1 MAPTFHINVRTPEGA
16 HSLALGAGEFAV
28 GSDPLCAIVVASAG
42 VSPHHATLWL
52 EADRMQVEDLG
63 TPAET
68 LVNGYDISGRVE
80 VGYPA
85 TLQCGPTVLEVEVA
99 GLASTE
105 EEAVPY
111 ATAVEAVDSAATGPE
126 AAAMG
131 PRAALVQVEYALR
144 GEIARGGMGRIYC
157 GEDPQLK
164 REVAV
169 KISGVGGSGDPRFMR
184 EAEVL
189 ASLAH
194 PNIVPIHAIGQDDD
208 GFQFYSMKLVK
219 GRTLQSIVNAL
230 RAGEEET
237 AKVFTRGHLLS
248 VFRKVCDAVAFAHA
262 RQILHRDL
270 KPENIMVGEF
280 GEVLVMDWGLA
291 KVIGEH
297 EVHPPSGGCAAAE
310 ADADAEQDF
319 GMTMEGE
326 VLGTPQYMSPEQA
339 LGRLSELDER
349 SDIYSLGGVLYAIL
363 TFLPPVEGRTLEEV
377 LTRVRSG
384 EISAMSSRKGK
395 PAGAVAGKEPP
406 AEMGG
411 GIPDALRAVTRKA
424 MALDRTARY
433 GSVREFI
440 EDIDAFQHG
449 YATRAER
456 AGPLR
461 QIQLLVQRHQGFAAM
476 LGLLLLFGIGF
487 AVKLFASERIATE
500 NAQRAQQSANLAR
513 ENAEQAVRE
522 KESASR
528 AAAAALLALAEA
540 AERELDGEEMQRTL
554 AEIPVELRE
563 QKWAYLNG
571 KLDTAELKVTAKDG
585 AGWMSMVPHPEKPGV
600 MVTLQSNGWVR
611 TLDLRSGVCTD
622 LVKVN
627 PVGLLELVAYSGD
640 GKIALAR
647 AIRAGNLVKGVVVEV
662 SLPDGKKGPS
672 IRLEACTA
680 LRLSFSP
687 DDKQLLGE
695 YRLTSPGGAQ
705 MVQAWQPQTGAVL
718 WSYSPNSPAV
728 AEYSDDGKLVRVF
741 AERDNLREL
750 DARTGQPVRELGK
763 VPWPFSF
770 GTIVSN
776 VQYAAPADW
785 SALFL
790 YQASPAKFLR
800 SYQSAT
806 GKLLFENRALELRG
820 IGYLQ
825 DSGTLV
831 TLGMRSDRCVVLQYW
846 HGQTGMLIK
855 SVPLLGVFK
864 GGWRLVVHKKSG
876 AVAVING
883 TNLRAWNFRPSKPI
897 QIMPA
902 MYKRGFA
909 FAGEP
914 WRIARVQQKGTG
926 LFLELLDTRL
936 PGFEKKPLGSSPSTV
951 AGYAMVASNGDG
963 SILATSG
970 SPARVFS
977 RKDST
982 LVELFGGPLPQ
993 EGGHFQLNKSGTQL
1007 WTGHGVVESATGQ
1020 LLCKMDRKG
1029 VEVPPA
1035 GAGASEWLNASQI
1048 VEIALVKAEWQGA
1061 PPDAVER
1068 AIVLWDATTG
1078 TRLVTA
1084 YAPDATSLC
1093 VSPDGKQLA
1102 EAGAD
1107 MRIRIRN
1114 AETLAVER
1122 EFRAHDGPITD
1133 VAWHPKQPVLVSASE
1148 DLTVR
1153 FWNLKTG
1160 IQLGELHG
1168 IASQPEQRPERLII
1182 SPNGQF
1188 LGVRSAAFGVGFF
1201 EPPAFQL
1208 GNRE

>member
-1 MAPTFHINVRTPEGA
+1 MAPTFHINVRTPGGA
-16 HSLALGAGEFAV
+16 YSLALGPGEFAV
-28 GSDPLCAIVVASAG
+28 GSDPLCGIVLECAG
-42 VSPHHATLWL
+42 VSPRHAALWL
-52 EADRMQVEDLG
+52 EEGRMQVEDLG

-85 TLQCGPTVLEVEVA
+85 TLQCGPAVLEVDLANPSAAA
-99 GLASTE
+99 GTE
-105 EEAVPY
+105 EEAVQY
-111 ATAVEAVDSAATGPE
+111 ATAVESVTPDA

-131 PRAALVQVEYALR
+131 PQAALVQVEYALR
-144 GEIARGGMGRIYC
+144 GEIARGGMGRIYR

-169 KISGVGGSGDPRFMR
+169 KISGVGGSGDPRFIR

-219 GRTLQSIVNAL
+219 GRTLQSIINAL
-230 RAGEEET
+230 RAGEAET
-237 AKVFTRGHLLS
+237 AKVFTQGHLLS

-262 RQILHRDL
+262 RGILHRDL

-297 EVHPPSGGCAAAE
+297 EAHPPSSATPAAE
-310 ADADAEQDF
+310 TDSDGEQDF

-395 PAGAVAGKEPP
+395 PTGGNAGKRPP

-411 GIPDALRAVTRKA
+411 GIPDALRAVTLKA
-424 MALDRTARY
+424 MALDQAERY

-461 QIQLLVQRHQGFAAM
+461 QIQLLVQRHKGFAAM
-476 LGLLLLFGIGF
+476 LGLLMLSGIGF
-487 AVKLFASERIATE
+487 GIKLFASERIATE
-500 NAQRAQQSANLAR
+500 NAQKALQER
-513 ENAEQAVRE
+513 
-522 KESASR
+522 ESARR
-528 AAAAALLALAEA
+528 AAASALLALAEA

-571 KLDTAELKVTAKDG
+571 KLDTAELKVAAKDG
-585 AGWMSMVPHPEKPGV
+585 AGWMSMVPHPQKPSV
-600 MVTLQSNGWVR
+600 MVTLQTNGWVR
-611 TLDLRSGVCTD
+611 TLDLRSGECTNLVKTNPAGLLD
-622 LVKVN
+622 LV
-627 PVGLLELVAYSGD
+627 AFSAD
-640 GKIALAR
+640 GKIAIAR
-647 AIRAGNLVKGVVVEV
+647 ANRVGNQLKGVVVEV
-662 SLPDGKKGPS
+662 ILPDGKRGAS

-680 LRLSFSP
+680 LRLNFSP
-687 DDKQLLGE
+687 DNKQLLGE
-695 YRLTSPGGAQ
+695 YRLTIPGGTQ
-705 MVQAWQPQTGAVL
+705 QVQAWHPQTGAIL
-718 WSYSPNSPAV
+718 WSHTPNSAAL

-741 AERDNLREL
+741 AERDNVREL
-750 DARTGQPVRELGK
+750 NAQTGEPTRELGK

-770 GTIVSN
+770 NSIVSS

-785 SALFL
+785 SALFV

-800 SYQSAT
+800 RYESTT
-806 GKLLFENRALELRG
+806 GKLLFENRILELRG

-831 TLGMRSDRCVVLQYW
+831 TLGIRSDRCVVLQYW

-855 SVPLLGVFK
+855 SVPLLGEFK
-864 GGWRLVVHKKSG
+864 GGWRLVVNKKSG
-876 AVAVING
+876 DVAVING
-883 TNLRAWNFRPSKPI
+883 TKLRAWNFRPSKPI
-897 QIMPA
+897 QVMPA
-902 MYKRGFA
+902 NSKRGFA

-914 WRIARVQQKGTG
+914 WRIARVQQKGPAW
-926 LFLELLDTRL
+926 FLELLDTRL
-936 PGFEKKPLGSSPSTV
+936 PGFDKKPLATFPAPV
-951 AGYAMVASNGDG
+951 AGYALVTGNGDG

-970 SPARVFS
+970 SPCRILS

-982 LVELFGGPLPQ
+982 LKELFAGPIPQ
-993 EGGHFQLNKSGTQL
+993 EGGHFQLNKAGTQL
-1007 WTGHGVVESATGQ
+1007 WTGHGVFESSTGQ

-1029 VEVPPA
+1029 VEFPPT
-1035 GAGASEWLNASQI
+1035 GGGASEWLNDNHI

-1061 PPDAVER
+1061 PPDAFER
-1068 AIVLWDATTG
+1068 AILLWDATTG
-1078 TRLVTA
+1078 QRLATA

-1102 EAGAD
+1102 EAGSD
-1107 MRIRIRN
+1107 MRIRLRN
-1114 AETLAVER
+1114 AETLAVEK
-1122 EFRAHDGPITD
+1122 EFRAHDGPLTD
-1133 VAWHPKQPVLVSASE
+1133 VAWHPGQPVLASASE
-1148 DLTVR
+1148 DLNVR
-1153 FWNLKTG
+1153 FWNLETG

-1168 IASQPEQRPERLII
+1168 IASQPEQRPERLTI
-1182 SPNGQF
+1182 SPDGRF

-1201 EPPAFQL
+1201 EPPAVQPAKK
-1208 GNRE
+1208 

>member
-1 MAPTFHINVRTPEGA
+1 MEPSFQIHVRTPEGA
-16 HSLALGAGEFAV
+16 YSLALGPGEFSV
-28 GSDPLCAIVVASAG
+28 GSDPLCAIALAIAG
-42 VSPHHATLWL
+42 VSPRHATLWL
-52 EADRMQVEDLG
+52 EADRLQVEDLG
-63 TPAET
+63 TRAET

-80 VGYPA
+80 VAYPA
-85 TLQCGPTVLEVEVA
+85 TLQCGPAVLEVD
-99 GLASTE
+99 LAAEDASADSG

-111 ATAVEAVDSAATGPE
+111 ATAVEAVTPDAAT
-126 AAAMG
+126 AAMG

-230 RAGEEET
+230 RAGEADM

-262 RQILHRDL
+262 RRILHRDL

-291 KVIGEH
+291 KVIGET
-297 EVHPPSGGCAAAE
+297 EIASPAGGTPGADAAADE
-310 ADADAEQDF
+310 EVDL

-363 TFLPPVEGRTLEEV
+363 TYLPPVEGKTLEEV
-377 LTRVRSG
+377 LTRVRAG
-384 EISAMSSRKGK
+384 EISAMGSRKGK
-395 PAGAVAGKEPP
+395 ALGANPTKEPP

-424 MALDRTARY
+424 MALDRMERY
-433 GSVREFI
+433 GSVRDFI
-440 EDIDAFQHG
+440 GDIDAFQHG
-449 YATRAER
+449 FATQAER

-461 QIQLLVQRHQGFAAM
+461 QIQLLVQRHKGFAAM
-476 LGLLLLFGIGF
+476 LTLLLLFGVGF

-500 NAQRAQQSANLAR
+500 NAQRAEQSATLAR
-513 ENAEQAVRE
+513 ESAEQALRE
-522 KESASR
+522 RESARR
-528 AAAAALLALAEA
+528 AATTALIALAEA

-554 AEIPVELRE
+554 AEIPLELRE
-563 QKWAYLNG
+563 QKWEYLNG
-571 KLDTAELKVTAKDG
+571 KLDTADLKVTAKDG
-585 AGWMSMVPHPEKPGV
+585 AGWMSMVAHPQKPGT

-611 TLDLRSGVCTD
+611 TLDLRSGEVTNI
-622 LVKVN
+622 LKAP
-627 PVGLLELVAYSGD
+627 PVGLLELVAFSAD
-640 GKIALAR
+640 GRIALAR
-647 AIRAGNLVKGVVVEV
+647 GVREGGNLKGVVLEV
-662 SLPDGKKGPS
+662 SQPDGKKGPS
-672 IRLEACTA
+672 IKLEACNA

-687 DDKQLLGE
+687 DGKQLLGE
-695 YRLTSPGGAQ
+695 YRLNAGGSQ
-705 MVQAWQPQTGAVL
+705 QLQAWNAQTGASL
-718 WSYSPNSPAV
+718 WSHSPGSPAV
-728 AEYSDDGKLVRVF
+728 AEYSEDGKVLRVF
-741 AERDNLREL
+741 PERENLREL
-750 DARTGQPVRELGK
+750 DAQTGQPAREMGK
-763 VPWPFSF
+763 VPWPATYGS
-770 GTIVSN
+770 IVSS
-776 VQYAAPADW
+776 VHYAAPSDW
-785 SALFL
+785 SALFV

-800 SYQSAT
+800 RYESAT
-806 GKLLFENRALELRG
+806 GKLLFENRVLELRG

-831 TLGMRSDRCVVLQYW
+831 TLGLRSDRCVVLQYW

-855 SVPLLGVFK
+855 SIPLLGELK
-864 GGWRLVVHKKSG
+864 GGWRLVVNKKSG
-876 AVAVING
+876 DVAVING
-883 TNLRAWNFRPSKPI
+883 TKLRAWNFRLSKPT
-897 QIMPA
+897 QVMPA
-902 MYKRGFA
+902 NHKRAFA

-914 WRIARVQQKGTG
+914 WMVARVQQKGPAW
-926 LFLELLDTRL
+926 FLELLDIRL
-936 PGFEKKPLGSSPSTV
+936 QGFEKKPLASSPAPV
-951 AGYAMVASNGDG
+951 GAYAMVTSNQDG

-970 SPARVFS
+970 NPTRVFR
-977 RKDST
+977 RKDSA
-982 LVELFGGPLPQ
+982 LIDLFGGQLPQ
-993 EGGHFQLNKSGTQL
+993 DGSHFQLNNFGTKL
-1007 WTGHGVVESATGQ
+1007 WTGHGVFESTSGK
-1020 LLCKMDRKG
+1020 LICKMDRTG
-1029 VEVPPA
+1029 VEFPPT
-1035 GAGASEWLNASQI
+1035 GAGASAWLNSNQI

-1068 AIVLWDATTG
+1068 AILLWDATTG
-1078 TRLVTA
+1078 ERLVTA

-1107 MRIRIRN
+1107 MRIRIRS
-1114 AETLAVER
+1114 AETLAVEK
-1122 EFRAHDGPITD
+1122 EFRAHDGALTD
-1133 VAWHPKQPVLVSASE
+1133 VAWHPKQPLLVSASE
-1148 DLTVR
+1148 DLNVR
-1153 FWNLKTG
+1153 FWSLKTG

-1168 IASQPEQRPERLII
+1168 IASQPEQRPERLTI

-1188 LGVRSAAFGVGFF
+1188 LGVRSVAFGVGFF
-1201 EPPAFQL
+1201 EPPAFQPAKK
-1208 GNRE
+1208 

>member
-1 MAPTFHINVRTPEGA
+1 MAPTFPINIRTPEGA
-16 HSLALGAGEFAV
+16 WSLAIGPGEFTV
-28 GSDPLCAIVVASAG
+28 GSDPSCEIVLACAG
-42 VSPHHATLWL
+42 VSPRHSTLWL
-52 EADRMQVEDLG
+52 EAGRMQVEDLG
-63 TPAET
+63 TPAQT
-68 LVNGYDISGRVE
+68 LINGYDISGRVE

-85 TLQCGPTVLEVEVA
+85 TVQCGPAVLEVTVA
-99 GLASTE
+99 DPADAQNE

-111 ATAVEAVDSAATGPE
+111 ATAVEAANPD
-126 AAAMG
+126 AAAESMG

-219 GRTLQSIVNAL
+219 GRTLQSIINAL

-237 AKVFTRGHLLS
+237 AKVFTQGHLLS

-262 RQILHRDL
+262 RRILHRDL
-270 KPENIMVGEF
+270 KPENVMVGEF

-297 EVHPPSGGCAAAE
+297 EAHGPIDGSSPAQP
-310 ADADAEQDF
+310 DADAEQDF
-319 GMTMEGE
+319 GMTMEGD

-349 SDIYSLGGVLYAIL
+349 SDIYSLGGVLFAIL
-363 TFLPPVEGRTLEEV
+363 TFRPPVEGKTLEEV

-384 EISAMSSRKGK
+384 EISAMGSRKGTSTMGTPGK
-395 PAGAVAGKEPP
+395 QQPADI
-406 AEMGG
+406 GG
-411 GIPDALRAVTRKA
+411 SVQEALRAVTRKA
-424 MALDRTARY
+424 MALERTERY

-449 YATRAER
+449 FATRAER

-476 LGLLLLFGIGF
+476 LGLLLLSGVGFGI
-487 AVKLFASERIATE
+487 KLFASERIATE
-500 NAQRAQQSANLAR
+500 NAQK
-513 ENAEQAVRE
+513 AVQE
-522 KESASR
+522 KESARR

-563 QKWAYLNG
+563 QKWEYLNG
-571 KLDTAELKVTAKDG
+571 KLNTADLRVAAKDG
-585 AGWMSMVPHPEKPGV
+585 ASWMSMVPHPQKPGV

-611 TLDLRSGVCTD
+611 TLDLRSGECTN
-622 LVKVN
+622 LAKTN
-627 PVGLLELVAYSGD
+627 PAGLLDLVAYSAD
-640 GKIALAR
+640 GKIALGR
-647 AIRAGNLVKGVVVEV
+647 ANRAGNQLKGVVVEV
-662 SLPDGKKGPS
+662 TLPDGKKGAL

-680 LRLSFSP
+680 LRLNFSP
-687 DDKQLLGE
+687 DNKQLLGE
-695 YRLTSPGGAQ
+695 YRLTSPGGTQ
-705 MVQAWQPQTGAVL
+705 QVQAWDPQTGAVL
-718 WSYSPNSPAV
+718 WGHTPNSSAV
-728 AEYSDDGKLVRVF
+728 AEYSDDGRIVRVF

-750 DARTGQPVRELGK
+750 NAQTGEPARELGK

-770 GTIVSN
+770 NSIVSS

-785 SALFL
+785 SALFV
-790 YQASPAKFLR
+790 YHSSPAKFLR
-800 SYQSAT
+800 RYESTT
-806 GKLLFENRALELRG
+806 GKLLFENRTLELRG
-820 IGYLQ
+820 MGYLQ

-855 SVPLLGVFK
+855 SVPLLGEFK
-864 GGWRLVVHKKSG
+864 GGWRLVVNKKSG
-876 AVAVING
+876 DVAVING
-883 TNLRAWNFRPSKPI
+883 TKLRAWNFRPSKPI
-897 QIMPA
+897 QVMPA
-902 MYKRGFA
+902 TTKRGFA

-914 WRIARVQQKGTG
+914 WRIARVQQKGPG
-926 LFLELLDTRL
+926 WFLELLDTRL
-936 PGFEKKPLGSSPSTV
+936 PGFDKKPLATFPAPV
-951 AGYAMVASNGDG
+951 AAYALVTGNGDG

-970 SPARVFS
+970 APARVFK

-982 LVELFGGPLPQ
+982 LTELFGGQIPQ
-993 EGGHFQLNKSGTQL
+993 EGGHFQLNQSGTQL
-1007 WTGHGVVESATGQ
+1007 WTGHGVFESTTGQ

-1029 VEVPPA
+1029 VEFPPT
-1035 GAGASEWLNASQI
+1035 GGGASEWLNATQI

-1061 PPDAVER
+1061 PPEAVER
-1068 AIVLWDATTG
+1068 AILLWDATTG
-1078 TRLVTA
+1078 QRLATV

-1093 VSPDGKQLA
+1093 VSSDGKQLA
-1102 EAGAD
+1102 EAGSD
-1107 MRIRIRN
+1107 MRIRLRN
-1114 AETLAVER
+1114 PETLAVEK
-1122 EFRAHDGPITD
+1122 EFRAHDGPVTD
-1133 VAWHPKQPVLVSASE
+1133 VAWHPKLPVLASASE
-1148 DLTVR
+1148 DLNVR

-1168 IASQPEQRPERLII
+1168 IASQPEQKPERLAI
-1182 SPNGQF
+1182 SPSGQF
-1188 LGVRSAAFGVGFF
+1188 LGVRCAAFGVGFF
-1201 EPPAFQL
+1201 EPPAFQPPKK
-1208 GNRE
+1208 

>member
-1 MAPTFHINVRTPEGA
+1 MAPTFQLHVRTPEGVF
-16 HSLALGAGEFAV
+16 SLLLGPGEIAV
-28 GSDPLCAIVVASAG
+28 GSDPSCGIVLACAG
-42 VSPHHATLWL
+42 VSPRHATLWL
-52 EADRMQVEDLG
+52 EDGRMQVEDLG

-85 TLQCGPTVLEVEVA
+85 TLQCGSAVLEV
-99 GLASTE
+99 GLANPAVSQSG
-105 EEAVPY
+105 EEALPFAAAAGSVTPE
-111 ATAVEAVDSAATGPE
+111 ATAM
-126 AAAMG
+126 AMG

-169 KISGVGGSGDPRFMR
+169 KISGVGGSGDPRFIR

-189 ASLAH
+189 ARLAH
-194 PNIVPIHAIGQDDD
+194 PNIVPIHAVGQDDD

-219 GRTLQSIVNAL
+219 GRTLQSIINAL

-237 AKVFTRGHLLS
+237 AKVFTQGHLLS

-262 RQILHRDL
+262 RRILHRDL

-297 EVHPPSGGCAAAE
+297 ELHFPTGGSPAAE
-310 ADADAEQDF
+310 PDADAEQDL

-363 TFLPPVEGRTLEEV
+363 TFLPPVEGKTLEEV

-384 EISAMSSRKGK
+384 QISAMGSRKGT
-395 PAGAVAGKEPP
+395 PTGGAPSKHPP
-406 AEMGG
+406 ADMGG
-411 GIPDALRAVTRKA
+411 GVPEALRAVTRKA
-424 MALDRTARY
+424 MAFERTERY

-449 YATRAER
+449 FATRAER

-476 LGLLLLFGIGF
+476 LGLLLLSGIGF
-487 AVKLFASERIATE
+487 GIKLFASERIATE
-500 NAQRAQQSANLAR
+500 NAQK
-513 ENAEQAVRE
+513 AVQE
-522 KESASR
+522 KESARR

-571 KLDTAELKVTAKDG
+571 KLDTADLKVAAKDG
-585 AGWMSMVPHPEKPGV
+585 AGWMSMVPHPQKPSV
-600 MVTLQSNGWVR
+600 MVTLQTNGWVR
-611 TLDLRSGVCTD
+611 TLDLRSGECTN
-622 LVKVN
+622 LVKTN
-627 PVGLLELVAYSGD
+627 PAGLLDLVAYSGD

-647 AIRAGNLVKGVVVEV
+647 ANRMGIQLKGVVVEV
-662 SLPDGKKGPS
+662 TLPDGRRGAS

-687 DDKQLLGE
+687 DNKQLLGE
-695 YRLTSPGGAQ
+695 YRLTIPGGTQ
-705 MVQAWQPQTGAVL
+705 QVQAWNPQTGAVL
-718 WSYSPNSPAV
+718 WSHTPNSPAV
-728 AEYSDDGKLVRVF
+728 AEYADDGKLVRVF
-741 AERDNLREL
+741 AERDNLRDL
-750 DARTGQPVRELGK
+750 HAQTGEPTREMGK

-770 GTIVSN
+770 SSIVSS

-785 SALFL
+785 SALFV
-790 YQASPAKFLR
+790 YHSSPAKFLR
-800 SYQSAT
+800 RYESAT
-806 GKLLFENRALELRG
+806 GKLLFENRILELRG

-831 TLGMRSDRCVVLQYW
+831 TLGIRSDRCVVLQYW
-846 HGQTGMLIK
+846 HGQTGMLIR
-855 SVPLLGVFK
+855 SVPLLGEFK

-876 AVAVING
+876 DVAVING
-883 TNLRAWNFRPSKPI
+883 TKLRAWNFRPSKPI
-897 QIMPA
+897 QVMPA
-902 MYKRGFA
+902 TIKRGFA

-914 WRIARVQQKGTG
+914 WRIARVQQKAPGW
-926 LFLELLDTRL
+926 FLELLDTRL
-936 PGFEKKPLGSSPSTV
+936 PGFDKKPV
-951 AGYAMVASNGDG
+951 ATFPAPVAANALVNSNGDG

-970 SPARVFS
+970 NPCRILS
-977 RKDST
+977 RKDAT
-982 LVELFGGPLPQ
+982 LKELYAGPIPQ
-993 EGGHFQLNKSGTQL
+993 EGGHFQLNKAGTQL
-1007 WTGHGVVESATGQ
+1007 WTGHGVFESATGQ

-1029 VEVPPA
+1029 VEFPPT
-1035 GAGASEWLNASQI
+1035 GGGASEWLNDNRI

-1061 PPDAVER
+1061 PPEAVER
-1068 AIVLWDATTG
+1068 AILLWDATTG
-1078 TRLVTA
+1078 QRLATI
-1084 YAPDATSLC
+1084 YAPDAVSLC
-1093 VSPDGKQLA
+1093 VSSDGKQLA
-1102 EAGAD
+1102 EAGSD
-1107 MRIRIRN
+1107 MRIRLRN
-1114 AETLAVER
+1114 SETLAVEK
-1122 EFRAHDGPITD
+1122 EFRAHDGPVTD
-1133 VAWHPKQPVLVSASE
+1133 VAWHPRLPVLVSASE
-1148 DLTVR
+1148 DLNVR
-1153 FWNLKTG
+1153 FWNLETG

-1168 IASQPEQRPERLII
+1168 IASQPEQRPEKLTI

-1188 LGVRSAAFGVGFF
+1188 LGVRCAAFGVGFF
-1201 EPPAFQL
+1201 EPTAFLPAKK
-1208 GNRE
+1208 

>member
-1 MAPTFHINVRTPEGA
+1 MAPTFHINVRTPGGA
-16 HSLALGAGEFAV
+16 YSLALGPGEFAV
-28 GSDPLCAIVVASAG
+28 GSDPSAGIVLECAG
-42 VSPHHATLWL
+42 VSPRHATLWL
-52 EADRMQVEDLG
+52 GEGRMQVEDLG

-85 TLQCGPTVLEVEVA
+85 TLQCGPAVLEVEVA
-99 GLASTE
+99 GLAAVAE
-105 EEAVPY
+105 EEVPY
-111 ATAVEAVDSAATGPE
+111 ATAVEAVTPDVA

-262 RQILHRDL
+262 RRILHRDL

-297 EVHPPSGGCAAAE
+297 EAHPPSSATPAAE
-310 ADADAEQDF
+310 TDSDAEQDF

-363 TFLPPVEGRTLEEV
+363 TFLPPVEGKTLEEV

-384 EISAMSSRKGK
+384 EISAMGSSKGK
-395 PAGAVAGKEPP
+395 SAASAPGKAPP

-424 MALDRTARY
+424 MALDQAERY

-476 LGLLLLFGIGF
+476 LGLLLLFGVGF

-500 NAQRAQQSANLAR
+500 NAQKAQQSARLAS

-522 KESASR
+522 KESARR
-528 AAAAALLALAEA
+528 AATSALLALAEA

-563 QKWAYLNG
+563 QKWEYLNG
-571 KLDTAELKVTAKDG
+571 KLDTADLKVAAKDG
-585 AGWMSMVPHPEKPGV
+585 AGWMSMVPHPQKPGV

-611 TLDLRSGVCTD
+611 TLDLRSGECLN
-622 LVKVN
+622 LVKTN
-627 PVGLLELVAYSGD
+627 PVALLELVAFSGD

-647 AIRAGNLVKGVVVEV
+647 ANRAGSVLKGVVVEV
-662 SLPDGKKGPS
+662 SLPDGKKGAT
-672 IRLEACTA
+672 IRLEPCTA

-687 DDKQLLGE
+687 DNKQLLGE
-695 YRLTSPGGAQ
+695 YRLTAPGGTQ
-705 MVQAWQPQTGAVL
+705 QVQAWQPQTGAVL
-718 WSYSPNSPAV
+718 WTHSPNSASV

-750 DARTGQPVRELGK
+750 DAQTGQPVRELGK
-763 VPWPFSF
+763 VPWPFAFSSM
-770 GTIVSN
+770 VSS

-785 SALFL
+785 SALFV

-800 SYQSAT
+800 RYETAT

-820 IGYLQ
+820 MGYLQ

-855 SVPLLGVFK
+855 SVPLLGEFK
-864 GGWRLVVHKKSG
+864 GGWRLVVNKKSG
-876 AVAVING
+876 DVAVING
-883 TNLRAWNFRPSKPI
+883 TKLRAWNFRPSKPL
-897 QIMPA
+897 QVMPA
-902 MYKRGFA
+902 NNKRGFA

-914 WRIARVQQKGTG
+914 WRIARALQKPAGW
-926 LFLELLDTRL
+926 FLELLDTRL
-936 PGFEKKPLGSSPSTV
+936 PGFDKKPLATSAAPVSGS
-951 AGYAMVASNGDG
+951 AMVTSNGDG

-982 LVELFGGPLPQ
+982 LKELFGGQIPQ
-993 EGGHFQLNKSGTQL
+993 EGWHFQLNNSGTQL
-1007 WTGHGVVESATGQ
+1007 WTGNGVFESATGQ

-1029 VEVPPA
+1029 VEFPPT
-1035 GAGASEWLNASQI
+1035 GAGASEWLNSTQI

-1068 AIVLWDATTG
+1068 AILLWDATTG
-1078 TRLVTA
+1078 QRLATA

-1102 EAGAD
+1102 EAGSD
-1107 MRIRIRN
+1107 MRIRLRN
-1114 AETLAVER
+1114 AQTLAVEK
-1122 EFRAHDGPITD
+1122 EFRAHDGPVTD
-1133 VAWHPKQPVLVSASE
+1133 VAWHPKQPMLASASE
-1148 DLTVR
+1148 DLNVR
-1153 FWNLKTG
+1153 FWSLKTG

-1168 IASQPEQRPERLII
+1168 IASQPEQRPERLTI

-1201 EPPAFQL
+1201 EPPAFQA
-1208 GNRE
+1208 EKK